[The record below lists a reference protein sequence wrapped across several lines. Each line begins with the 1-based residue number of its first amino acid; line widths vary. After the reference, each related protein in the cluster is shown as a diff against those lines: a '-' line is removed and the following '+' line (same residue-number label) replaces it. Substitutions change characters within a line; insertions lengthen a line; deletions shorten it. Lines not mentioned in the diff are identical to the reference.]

1 MSTFNFSSN
10 KLNYLYRESHTP
22 STNEIKEFITDEVV
36 IKKVLSRQL
45 AAVNQQTLKQTGSLE
60 KLVEFVQESF
70 KVSWRGKDLSAIKS
84 LDYMTKNLTIPSR
97 SGRNFCNKLSVSYLF
112 FSFNTYIYLT
122 SFAYFT
128 VVEVQCEQVENF
140 NLNW

>member
-1 MSTFNFSSN
+1 MV
-10 KLNYLYRESHTP
+10 
-22 STNEIKEFITDEVV
+22 TN
-36 IKKVLSRQL
+36 KVLSRQL
-45 AAVNQQTLKQTGSLE
+45 SAVNQQTLKQTSSLE

-70 KVSWRGKDLSAIKS
+70 KVSWQGKDLSAIKS

-122 SFAYFT
+122 SFTYFT
-128 VVEVQCEQVENF
+128 VVEVQCEQIKKF
-140 NLNW
+140 QLN

>member
-1 MSTFNFSSN
+1 M
-10 KLNYLYRESHTP
+10 
-22 STNEIKEFITDEVV
+22 V

-45 AAVNQQTLKQTGSLE
+45 AAVNQQTLKQIGSLE

-97 SGRNFCNKLSVSYLF
+97 SGRNFCNKLNVSYLF
-112 FSFNTYIYLT
+112 FHLILIFI
-122 SFAYFT
+122 
-128 VVEVQCEQVENF
+128 
-140 NLNW
+140 